1 MKYKFTVKKSC
12 TDKTCQDCADNI
24 IGKIKT
30 LLGDNISGVNY
41 HISIN
46 HVENKHAIWLFF
58 YDKSGEHQSENTITK
73 EIIKQKSDKIK
84 KFSGTIPTESELKK
98 AIK

>member
-1 MKYKFTVKKSC
+1 MKHKFTVKKTC
-12 TDKTCQDCADNI
+12 TNETCQDCGDNI

-46 HVENKHAIWLFF
+46 HVENNHTIWIFF

-98 AIK
+98 VI